1 MKTPLVFF
9 NASVILAGLYSP
21 SGGSAKLLK
30 LSKQKLIKGVISEI
44 VFDETVKHASKIRLK
59 KEEVKKLV
67 LTIFSNIYPAPKE
80 KTVNRY
86 KKVVIDYGDAHLLAS
101 AKEIKADFLVTLD
114 KKHLLVL
121 QKKIKKIRIVS
132 PKQLIEKL
140 SKITGVPN

>member
-30 LSKQKLIKGVISEI
+30 LIKQKLINGVISEI

-67 LTIFSNIYPAPKE
+67 LTIFSNICPAPKE

-86 KKVVIDYGDAHLLAS
+86 KKVVIDYGDTHLLAS
-101 AKEIKADFLVTLD
+101 AKEIKADYLVSLD
-114 KKHLLVL
+114 KKHILVL
-121 QKKIKKIRIVS
+121 QKKIKEIKIVS
-132 PKQLIEKL
+132 PKQLIKKL
-140 SKITGVPN
+140 SKITGVPS